1 MTPPSTSP
9 SPLVGRD
16 EPNARESRRRRRPV
30 GWVVLDPAQAGLD
43 AEVDWSSW
51 YLTDEDDMGEG
62 TEQFLIAQAVYST
75 LLVLARE
82 RGWRAFVGRDQ
93 FFAWVE
99 GEPLVRVSPDVYV
112 LGGEAPSPLP
122 AMWET
127 WRPGHAPP
135 RVALEVVSEDSWRKD
150 YEDNPPKYAQLGV
163 EELVIFDPWASS
175 ERRLAERVPLQVFRR
190 TSEGALVRVHAGAG
204 PARSDGLSS
213 PSDALWWAV
222 THEPAPR
229 LRLARDAAGTE
240 FVPTEAEALNE
251 KDRALDEKDRALR
264 EALAEL
270 ARLRGGRQDPE

>member
-9 SPLVGRD
+9 PDVVGRD
-16 EPNARESRRRRRPV
+16 DPRARGTGRRRPPI
-30 GWVVLDPAQAGLD
+30 GWVVLDPAQAGLEG
-43 AEVDWSSW
+43 EVDWSSW

-82 RGWRAFVGRDQ
+82 RGWSAFVGRDQ

-99 GEPLVRVSPDVYV
+99 REPLVRVSPDAYV

-127 WRPGHAPP
+127 WRPGHPPP
-135 RVALEVVSEDSWRKD
+135 RVAVEVVSEDTWRKD

-163 EELVIFDPWASS
+163 EELVIFDPWAVS
-175 ERRLAERVPLQVFRR
+175 ERRPADRVPLQVFRR
-190 TSEGALVRVHAGAG
+190 TSEGALVRVHTGAG
-204 PARSDGLSS
+204 PARSGGLSE
-213 PSDALWWAV
+213 PSGALWWTV
-222 THEPAPR
+222 TREPAPR
-229 LRLARDAAGTE
+229 LRLARDAGGDE
-240 FVPTEAEALNE
+240 LVPTEAEALDE

-270 ARLRGGRQDPE
+270 ARLRGGRQDPG